1 MSSAPLIRI
10 ARIKSERGSLMPS
23 VSLRYCLTIAAAPAT
38 TGVAIDEPLSVMYN
52 GVLPSLCVV
61 LEHEPPLANC
71 ASSALAEQIIT
82 PGATRSGFMR
92 PSRVVPLDE
101 NPVTVPSAVLPY
113 APVVEAP
120 TVRTFLA
127 VPGGVTLL
135 APLEP
140 RSPAEKSTRKR
151 GKSTRNESAD
161 LESELY
167 SPTRFSLPQLLVCMR
182 ALFCHE

>member
-1 MSSAPLIRI
+1 MA
-10 ARIKSERGSLMPS
+10 
-23 VSLRYCLTIAAAPAT
+23 
-38 TGVAIDEPLSVMYN
+38 
-52 GVLPSLCVV
+52 
-61 LEHEPPLANC
+61 LEHESPLANC
-71 ASSALAEQIIT
+71 ASSATAEQIIT
-82 PGATRSGFMR
+82 PGATRSGLMR
-92 PSRVVPLDE
+92 PSRVTPLDE
-101 NPVTVPSAVLPY
+101 NPGTMPSAVLPY

-135 APLEP
+135 APFEP
-140 RSPAEKSTRKR
+140 KSPAGKRTKKR

-167 SPTRFSLPQLLVCMR
+167 SPTRFSFPQLLVCIR